1 VSHWVRAPECLQIV
15 APANASNLQAG
26 LGTDAYAYIEMSGGN
41 TNPSVLTTPA
51 LRLTQSQ
58 QLLFFCTLTPTPS
71 LHRAYVFFVC
81 WCRPRLVVQCCV
93 IHHAHAPSSYIWSSS
108 RHPFSRW
115 IDPFN
120 SHLAITPLTSF
131 LLLYFFFHAD
141 HMYGSR
147 IGSLQVKTCV
157 GSTCTLK
164 MTVTGQ
170 QQTAREKPW
179 QAVTMIVPAAT
190 TTIQFIAFGQTGG
203 SGSFN
208 GDISID
214 SISLTNAPAGC
225 SFGNPSD
232 IFQVTATSMG
242 LTCGVGGM
250 PISAAKG
257 ACYTTSSARCFTDGP
272 GNHGNS
278 ESCTIR
284 ATQSVRLAVAGS
296 FSVHGSDGFR
306 ITGSSTLRNTPQEL
320 NNYPVTTARN
330 ITWTSTSTV
339 TQAGYTICVSFVFCP
354 HVPSGC

>member
-1 VSHWVRAPECLQIV
+1 
-15 APANASNLQAG
+15 
-26 LGTDAYAYIEMSGGN
+26 
-41 TNPSVLTTPA
+41 
-51 LRLTQSQ
+51 
-58 QLLFFCTLTPTPS
+58 
-71 LHRAYVFFVC
+71 
-81 WCRPRLVVQCCV
+81 
-93 IHHAHAPSSYIWSSS
+93 
-108 RHPFSRW
+108 
-115 IDPFN
+115 
-120 SHLAITPLTSF
+120 
-131 LLLYFFFHAD
+131 
-141 HMYGSR
+141 
-147 IGSLQVKTCV
+147 
-157 GSTCTLK
+157 

-203 SGSFN
+203 SASWN

-296 FSVHGSDGFR
+296 FSMHGSDGFR

-339 TQAGYTICVSFVFCP
+339 TRAGYTICVSFVSRPPCTVWLLIDLRLLGLYTCAFTFPASFCVRRMTTCVKP
-354 HVPSGC
+354 YFRSRQSRGVSSFAALSAASHHGTKQISNQVPNQISDQVSDAETHIRSDE